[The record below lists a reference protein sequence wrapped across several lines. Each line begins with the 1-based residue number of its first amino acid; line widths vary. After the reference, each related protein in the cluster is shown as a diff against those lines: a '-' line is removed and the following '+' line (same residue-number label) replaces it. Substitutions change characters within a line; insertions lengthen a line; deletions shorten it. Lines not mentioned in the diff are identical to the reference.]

1 MLGCA
6 SCILAARPEMAPLL
20 AIEGL
25 TGGYGRSQVLHGV
38 DLTVAAGEVVALMGR
53 NGMGKTTLLR
63 RCMGLLPAR
72 AGNITFDGAAITDAA
87 THQIVRA
94 GLGYVPQGREIFDDF
109 SVADNLRLSLL
120 GRAKTTMPAALF
132 TWFPLL
138 TERRGQR
145 AGTLSGGEQQMLAIA
160 RALVPGPRL
169 ILLDEP
175 SEGIQPSLVHAIG
188 EQLAAIVQATGLS
201 LLLVEQN
208 VDLVTMLAERV
219 AFMERG
225 RIVET
230 CPVADLA
237 AADGPLARHLSL

>member
-1 MLGCA
+1 M
-6 SCILAARPEMAPLL
+6 ML

-25 TGGYGRSQVLHGV
+25 TAGYGRAQVLHGV

-72 AGNITFDGAAITDAA
+72 GGSIRFGGADVTSSS
-87 THQIVRA
+87 TCRIVRA
-94 GLGYVPQGREIFDDF
+94 GMGYVPQGREIFDDF

-120 GRAKTTMPAALF
+120 GCAKTDLPAALF

-138 TERRGQR
+138 AERRDQR

-160 RALVPGPRL
+160 RALAPGPGL
-169 ILLDEP
+169 LLLDEP

-188 EQLAAIVQATGLS
+188 EQLAAIVKETGLS
-201 LLLVEQN
+201 LLLIEQN
-208 VDLVTMLAERV
+208 VDLVTMLAHRV
-219 AFMERG
+219 AFMTRG

-237 AADGPLARHLSL
+237 AAGPLARHLSL

>member
-1 MLGCA
+1 M
-6 SCILAARPEMAPLL
+6 L

-25 TGGYGRSQVLHGV
+25 TAGYGDSRVLHGV
-38 DLTVAAGEVVALMGR
+38 DLEVAAGEVVALMGR

-72 AGNITFDGAAITDAA
+72 AGSVRFDGADLTGAA
-87 THQIVRA
+87 THRIVRA
-94 GLGYVPQGREIFDDF
+94 GIGYVPQGREIFGDF
-109 SVADNLRLSLL
+109 SVADNLRLGIL
-120 GRAKTTMPAALF
+120 GCAKPSPPEALF

-138 TERRGQR
+138 AERREQR

-160 RALVPGPRL
+160 RALAPGPRL
-169 ILLDEP
+169 LLLDEP

-188 EQLAAIVQATGLS
+188 EQLAAIVQQTGLS

-208 VDLVTMLAERV
+208 VDLVTMLAHRV
-219 AFMERG
+219 AFMARG
-225 RIVET
+225 RIVES

-237 AADGPLARHLSL
+237 TVDGPLARQLSL

>member
-1 MLGCA
+1 M
-6 SCILAARPEMAPLL
+6 L
-20 AIEGL
+20 AIERL
-25 TGGYGRSQVLHGV
+25 TGGYGDSRILHGV
-38 DLTVAAGEVVALMGR
+38 DLEVARGEVLALMGR

-72 AGNITFDGAAITDAA
+72 TGTIRFDGVDITHLA

-94 GLGYVPQGREIFDDF
+94 GLGYVAQGREIFDEF

-120 GRAKTTMPAALF
+120 GCERSAAPPELYD
-132 TWFPLL
+132 WFPILA
-138 TERRGQR
+138 ERQDQR

-160 RALVPGPRL
+160 RALASEPKL
-169 ILLDEP
+169 LLLDEP

-188 EQLAAIVQATGLS
+188 EQLAAIVQETGLT

-208 VDLVTMLAERV
+208 VDLVATLADRV
-219 AFMERG
+219 AFMDRG

-230 CPVADLA
+230 CPVAALA
-237 AADGPLARHLSL
+237 AADGPLVRRLSL

>member
-1 MLGCA
+1 MMLSVA
-6 SCILAARPEMAPLL
+6 
-20 AIEGL
+20 GL
-25 TGGYGRSQVLHGV
+25 TGGYGDNRVLHGV
-38 DLTVAAGEVVALMGR
+38 DLEVAAGEVVALMGR

-72 AGNITFDGAAITDAA
+72 AGTIRFDGADITQLA
-87 THQIVRA
+87 THRIVRA
-94 GLGYVPQGREIFDDF
+94 GMGYVAQGREIFDDF

-120 GRAKTTMPAALF
+120 GCARGAPPAALLD
-132 TWFPLL
+132 WFPILA
-138 TERRGQR
+138 ERSDQR

-160 RALVPGPRL
+160 RALAPGPRL
-169 ILLDEP
+169 LLLDEP

-188 EQLAAIVQATGLS
+188 EQLGAIVRETGLT

-208 VDLVTMLAERV
+208 VDLVTTLADRV

-225 RIVET
+225 RIALT

-237 AADGPLARHLSL
+237 AADGPLVRHLSL

>member
-1 MLGCA
+1 M
-6 SCILAARPEMAPLL
+6 ML

-25 TGGYGRSQVLHGV
+25 TGGYGDSRVLHGV
-38 DLTVAAGEVVALMGR
+38 DLEVAAGEVVALMGR

-72 AGNITFDGAAITDAA
+72 GGSIYLDGADITAA
-87 THQIVRA
+87 PTHQIVRA

-120 GRAKTTMPAALF
+120 GCARAAMPAALF

-138 TERRGQR
+138 AERSHQR

-160 RALVPGPRL
+160 RALVPVPRL
-169 ILLDEP
+169 LLLDEP
-175 SEGIQPSLVHAIG
+175 SEGLQPSLVHAIG
-188 EQLAAIVQATGLS
+188 AQLAAIVKETGLS

-208 VDLVTMLAERV
+208 VDLVTMLAHRV
-219 AFMERG
+219 AFMARG

-237 AADGPLARHLSL
+237 TAGPLARHLSL

>member
-1 MLGCA
+1 MMLTIA
-6 SCILAARPEMAPLL
+6 
-20 AIEGL
+20 GL
-25 TGGYGRSQVLHGV
+25 TCGYGDSQVLHGV
-38 DLTVAAGEVVALMGR
+38 DLEIAAGEVLALMGR

-72 AGNITFDGAAITDAA
+72 TGSIRFAGVDITDLA
-87 THQIVRA
+87 THRIVQA
-94 GLGYVPQGREIFDDF
+94 GLGYVAQGREIFDDL

-120 GRAKTTMPAALF
+120 GCGRSAPPAALVE
-132 TWFPLL
+132 WFPILAS
-138 TERRGQR
+138 RSDQR

-160 RALVPGPRL
+160 RALAPEPKL
-169 ILLDEP
+169 LLLDEP

-188 EQLAAIVQATGLS
+188 EQLGAIVRDTGLT

-208 VDLVTMLAERV
+208 VDLVSTLADRV
-219 AFMERG
+219 AFMDRG

-230 CPVADLA
+230 CPVSELA

>member
-1 MLGCA
+1 M
-6 SCILAARPEMAPLL
+6 ML
-20 AIEGL
+20 AIAGL
-25 TGGYGRSQVLHGV
+25 TGGYGDSRVLHGV
-38 DLTVAAGEVVALMGR
+38 DLAVAAGEVVALMGR

-72 AGNITFDGAAITDAA
+72 SGSIHFDGAAITRTP

-94 GLGYVPQGREIFDDF
+94 GLGYVPQGREIVADF

-120 GRAKTTMPAALF
+120 GCAQANLPAALF
-132 TWFPLL
+132 AWFPLL
-138 TERRGQR
+138 AERRHQR

-160 RALVPGPRL
+160 RALAPGPRL
-169 ILLDEP
+169 LLLDEP

-188 EQLAAIVQATGLS
+188 EQLSAIVKETGLS

-208 VDLVTMLAERV
+208 VDLVTMLADRV

-225 RIVET
+225 RVVQT

-237 AADGPLARHLSL
+237 AADGPLIRHLSL